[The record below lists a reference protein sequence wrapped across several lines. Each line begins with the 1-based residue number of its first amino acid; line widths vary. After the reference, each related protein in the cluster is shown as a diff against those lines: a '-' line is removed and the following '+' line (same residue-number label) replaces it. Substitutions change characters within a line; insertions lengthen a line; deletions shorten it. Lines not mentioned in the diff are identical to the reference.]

1 MLEKFDLHGTLVPL
15 FTAWGMRVLGAVAVL
30 VIGIFVAKFI
40 RSWVRR
46 GLARSRI
53 DATLIPFLSSLV
65 HYALVAIVGVA
76 VLGLF
81 GIQTASIVAILGA
94 AAFAVGLALQG
105 TLSHF
110 ASGVM
115 LLAFRPFRI
124 GDFVETGDTTG
135 TVEEIGIFMT
145 HLNTPDNVRVIV
157 PNSAIF
163 GQLIKNYT
171 TNDIRRVDMVIGVS
185 YADDIGKALGTVK
198 RVLRESPLI
207 LDMPE
212 TVVEVLELGDSSVN
226 LAVRPWVKKEDY
238 WTVWFTM
245 HRTLKEEL
253 EAAGCSIPFPQRDV
267 HLFPERPAIQAG

>member
-1 MLEKFDLHGTLVPL
+1 MLEKLDLHGTLVPL
-15 FTAWGMRVLGAVAVL
+15 ITAWGMRVLGAVAVL
-30 VIGIFVAKFI
+30 VIGFFVAKLF

-46 GLARSRI
+46 GLDRSKI

-65 HYALVAIVGVA
+65 YYSMVAIVVVA

-124 GDFVETGDTTG
+124 GDFVETSDTKG
-135 TVEEIGIFMT
+135 TVQEIGIFMT
-145 HLNTPDNVRVIV
+145 QLNTPDNVRVIV
-157 PNSAIF
+157 PNGAIF
-163 GQLIKNYT
+163 GKIIKNYA
-171 TNDIRRVDMVIGVS
+171 TNDVRRMDMVMGIS
-185 YADDIGKALGTVK
+185 YTDDIGKAVDTIK
-198 RVLRESPLI
+198 RVLKDSPMV

-226 LAVRPWVKKEDY
+226 LAVRPWVKREDY
-238 WTVWFTM
+238 WTVWFQM
-245 HRTLKEEL
+245 HRALKEAL

-267 HLFPERPAIQAG
+267 HLFRETAAS